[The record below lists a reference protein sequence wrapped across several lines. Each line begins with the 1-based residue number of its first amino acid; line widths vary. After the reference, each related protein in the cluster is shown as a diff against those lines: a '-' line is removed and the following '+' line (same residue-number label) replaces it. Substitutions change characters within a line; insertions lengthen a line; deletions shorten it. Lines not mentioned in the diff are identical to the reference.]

1 MNETPEGNSSEPVLT
16 PEYPP
21 AEVDQSASRKSSNP
35 LMRRVGLVVAAL
47 VLGMAIIFFALYLP
61 VNQQLKA
68 AQTRL
73 DETSVKLEAAQK
85 ELGTTTTELAE
96 LKTRF
101 ANTNDQL
108 GKANLSLQLFKM
120 QMDVSYARLA
130 LGTNDNNTGRQALT
144 LAEKDLQLLLVN
156 LPQGD
161 LSKGL
166 TERMTNIRTYLTAD
180 PAKALEE
187 LRILGENL
195 SMISDSMR

>member
-1 MNETPEGNSSEPVLT
+1 MAETPEGNSSEPVLT

-21 AEVDQSASRKSSNP
+21 AEVDQAAPRKEPNRF
-35 LMRRVGLVVAAL
+35 MRRVWLGLGALVV
-47 VLGMAIIFFALYLP
+47 GMALIFFTLYLP
-61 VNQQLKA
+61 ASQQLKSVQA
-68 AQTRL
+68 KL
-73 DETSVKLEAAQK
+73 DENTVKLETAQK
-85 ELGTTTTELAE
+85 DLGAANTELAE

-101 ANTNDQL
+101 ANTNSQL
-108 GKANLSLQLFKM
+108 EKANLSLQLFKM

-144 LAEKDLQLLLVN
+144 LAEKDLQLLLVV

-166 TERMTNIRTYLTAD
+166 QERMTNIRTYLTAN